1 MENTSKVS
9 TQSID
14 HLGLVAGMIE
24 ELKIVEVIDRLIPNA
39 KELSHGKAIA
49 AMILNGLGYVN
60 KRLYLTPRFF
70 EKKACGVLLGSEV
83 VPEKINDDSLS
94 RTLDAAYTFGVSKL
108 FTHISAKSVE
118 VLGLECKQ
126 LHLDS
131 TSFHVDG
138 IYNSNEEKPEKV
150 IHITHGYSRDHRPEL
165 NQVILNLIVE
175 NVAGIPLYMQ
185 PLSGNINDKEGFGDI
200 VKEHIASLKQ
210 AQENALLVADSAL
223 YTAQTIQTLAEQQR
237 PFITRVPSTI
247 KEAKALLSSVKNQE
261 FEQIDE
267 NYHYF
272 EISSE
277 YAGVNQ
283 RWFVIESK
291 AFKAKE
297 SKTALKNFEKLFE
310 KEEKRFAKLAKEIFY
325 CEAEAIKSLK
335 ALQSSLKASMLHDTQ
350 ILSIAGYSKPGRPFK
365 EQKPDLFT
373 YCIQGTI
380 QKNETYEQQQI
391 DTSGY
396 FILATTTDL
405 SASDVLREYKSQQ
418 RVERGFRFLK
428 SPEFLA
434 DAFYLKKPERI
445 EAMLMIMTLCLLV
458 YSALEYTIRKRL
470 KETDTFA
477 YDQLK
482 KPTQNPTARWIFET
496 FYEIQYVT
504 IPQLSQIVL
513 ANLKEENSRI
523 LNILGERY
531 WGYYNRLEINC

>member
-1 MENTSKVS
+1 MESKSVVS

-24 ELKIVEVIDRLIPNA
+24 ELGIVEEIDRLLPSA

-49 AMILNGLGYVN
+49 AMILNGLGYAN
-60 KRLYLTPRFF
+60 KRLYLTPSFF
-70 EKKACGVLLGSEV
+70 EKKACDVLLGAEIT
-83 VPEKINDDSLS
+83 PEMINHDSLS
-94 RTLDAAYTFGVSKL
+94 RTLDAAYTFGVSDL
-108 FTHISAKSVE
+108 FTHISAKSVG

-138 IYNSNEEKPEKV
+138 VYNSNEEKPKGV
-150 IHITHGYSRDHRPEL
+150 IHITQGYSRDHRPEL

-175 NVAGIPLYMQ
+175 NVAGVPLYMQ
-185 PLSGNINDKEGFGDI
+185 PISGNTNDKEGFGTI
-200 VKEHIASLKQ
+200 VKEHIASLKHAHQ
-210 AQENALLVADSAL
+210 NALLVADSAL
-223 YTAQTIQTLAEQQR
+223 YTAETVIALAEQKR

-247 KEAKALLSSVKNQE
+247 TEAKTLLASVNNHT
-261 FEQIDE
+261 FESIDE
-267 NYHYF
+267 NYRSF
-272 EISSE
+272 ETPSE
-277 YAGVNQ
+277 YAGINQ

-291 AFKAKE
+291 AAKAKE
-297 SKTALKNFEKLFE
+297 SKTALKNIEKLFE
-310 KEEKRFAKLAKEIFY
+310 KEEKQFAKLTKEIFY
-325 CEAEAIKSLK
+325 CEAEAIKSLNT
-335 ALQSSLKASMLHDTQ
+335 LQISLKASALHDTQ
-350 ILSIAGYSKPGRPFK
+350 ILTIAGYSKAGRPFK

-373 YCIQGTI
+373 YAIQGTI
-380 QKNETYEQQQI
+380 QKNEIYEQQKI

-428 SPEFLA
+428 SPEFLS

-458 YSALEYTIRKRL
+458 YCALEYTIRKRL
-470 KETDTFA
+470 KESNVFTH
-477 YDQLK
+477 DQLK

-496 FYEIQYVT
+496 FYEIQYVI
-504 IPQLSQIVL
+504 IPQLEQRVL
-513 ANLKEENSRI
+513 ANLKKENRLI
-523 LNILGERY
+523 LNVLGERY
-531 WGYYNRLEINC
+531 WSFYNRGKINS

>member
-1 MENTSKVS
+1 MGSKSTIS

-24 ELKIVEVIDRLIPNA
+24 ELGIVEEIDRLLPSA

-49 AMILNGLGYVN
+49 AMILNGLGYAN

-70 EKKACGVLLGSEV
+70 EKKACDVLLGAEV
-83 VPEKINDDSLS
+83 VPEMINHDSLS
-94 RTLDAAYTFGVSKL
+94 RTLDAAYTFGVSDL
-108 FTHISAKSVE
+108 FTQISAKSVE

-138 IYNSNEEKPEKV
+138 VYNSNEEKPEKV

-200 VKEHIASLKQ
+200 VKEHIASLK
-210 AQENALLVADSAL
+210 
-223 YTAQTIQTLAEQQR
+223 
-237 PFITRVPSTI
+237 
-247 KEAKALLSSVKNQE
+247 EAKALLSSVKNQE
-261 FEQIDE
+261 FEQIDK

-504 IPQLSQIVL
+504 IPQLSQRIL
-513 ANLKEENSRI
+513 ANMREENIRI
-523 LNILGERY
+523 LNVLGERY
-531 WGYYNRLEINC
+531 WDFYNRDKINS

>member
-1 MENTSKVS
+1 MENTLEVS

-14 HLGLVAGMIE
+14 HLGLVAGTIEDLGIIE
-24 ELKIVEVIDRLIPNA
+24 EIDRLLPGA

-49 AMILNGLGYVN
+49 AMILNGLGYAN
-60 KRLYLTPRFF
+60 KRLYLTPSFF
-70 EKKACGVLLGSEV
+70 EKKACSVLLGSDIT
-83 VPEKINDDSLS
+83 PEKINDDSLS

-138 IYNSNEEKPEKV
+138 VYNSNEEKPEKV
-150 IHITHGYSRDHRPEL
+150 VHITKGYSRDYRPEL

-185 PLSGNINDKEGFGDI
+185 PLSGNTNDKEGFGAI
-200 VKEHIASLKQ
+200 AKEHIASLKH

-223 YTAQTIQTLAEQQR
+223 YTAETIQTLAEQKR

-247 KEAKALLSSVKNQE
+247 KEAKTLLASINDHNLKV
-261 FEQIDE
+261 IDE
-267 NYHYF
+267 NYRYY
-272 EISSE
+272 ETVSE
-277 YAGVNQ
+277 YADVAQ

-291 AFKAKE
+291 AAYAKE
-297 SKTALKNFEKLFE
+297 SKTALKNVEKLRE
-310 KEEKRFAKLAKEIFY
+310 KEEKQFDKLTKEIFY
-325 CEAEAIKSLK
+325 CEAEAIKSLNTF
-335 ALQSSLKASMLHDTQ
+335 QNTLKSSMLHDTQ

-365 EQKPDLFT
+365 EQKPDQFT
-373 YCIQGTI
+373 YTIQGRL
-380 QKNETYEQQQI
+380 QKNETYEKQKI
-391 DTSGY
+391 DQSGY

-405 SASDVLREYKSQQ
+405 SASELLKEYKSQQ

-458 YSALEYTIRKRL
+458 YCALEHTIRKRL
-470 KETDTFA
+470 KESDTFIE
-477 YDQLK
+477 DQLK
-482 KPTQNPTARWIFET
+482 KPTQNPTARWVFET
-496 FYEIQYVT
+496 FYEIQYVI
-504 IPQLSQIVL
+504 IPQLSKIVL
-513 ANLKEENSRI
+513 ANLKRENRLV
-523 LNILGERY
+523 LNALGESY
-531 WGYYNRLEINC
+531 WSFYNRDKINS

>member
-1 MENTSKVS
+1 MESTSIVS

-24 ELKIVEVIDRLIPNA
+24 ELGIVEEIDRLLPSA

-138 IYNSNEEKPEKV
+138 IYNSNEEKPEGV
-150 IHITHGYSRDHRPEL
+150 IHITQGYSRDHRPEL

-185 PLSGNINDKEGFGDI
+185 PLSGNINDKEGFSDI
-200 VKEHIASLKQ
+200 VKEHIASLKHAQ
-210 AQENALLVADSAL
+210 ANALLVADSAL
-223 YTAQTIQTLAEQQR
+223 YTAETIQTLAAQKR

-247 KEAKALLSSVKNQE
+247 KEAKTLLSSVENLPLE
-261 FEQIDE
+261 TINE
-267 NYHYF
+267 NYRCY
-272 EISSE
+272 ETPSY
-277 YAGVNQ
+277 YAEVKQ

-291 AFKAKE
+291 AAKAKE
-297 SKTALKNFEKLFE
+297 SKTAFKNVGKLVE
-310 KEEKRFAKLAKEIFY
+310 KEEKQFAKLAKETFY
-325 CEAEAIKSLK
+325 CEAEAVKSLK
-335 ALQSSLKASMLHDTQ
+335 VFQTTLKASILHDTK
-350 ILSIAGYSKPGRPFK
+350 ILSTAGYSKPGRPFK

-373 YCIQGTI
+373 YTIQGTI
-380 QKNETYEQQQI
+380 QKNEIYEKQKI
-391 DTSGY
+391 DQSGY

-405 SASDVLREYKSQQ
+405 SASEVLREYKSQQ

-445 EAMLMIMTLCLLV
+445 EAMLMIMTLSLLV
-458 YSALEYTIRKRL
+458 YSALEHTIRKRL
-470 KETDTFA
+470 KETNTFVH
-477 YDQLK
+477 DQLK
-482 KPTQNPTARWIFET
+482 KPTQTPTARWIFEI
-496 FYEIQYVT
+496 FYEIQYVI